1 MKTLKLAIIAVFI
14 SVALANVAS
23 ADGFKGQPNSVPP
36 PKIVKMTYL
45 QALQI
50 PELVSEMYR
59 QLNSD
64 FLNKN
69 QPLYT
74 VTVVY
79 HDYLVKITGTY
90 NQWSMFFGVNLKD
103 IGVKKVDVINAQ

>member
-1 MKTLKLAIIAVFI
+1 MKTLKSAFIALLI
-14 SVALANVAS
+14 SVALANVAF
-23 ADGFKGQPNSVPP
+23 ADGIKGQPNNVPP

-59 QLNSD
+59 QLNPD

-79 HDYLVKITGTY
+79 HNYLVKITGTY